1 MDKENELLD
10 KKIEQLDL
18 YLQALQYK
26 HDEADRIERD
36 RLLAQMMNLSE
47 DMSLAEQQKA
57 IHDTIISDWQYFNS
71 YSEGEY
77 RIYIGTF
84 QNFLEEYRNNILQLN
99 ELRRQQLEIMSSAS
113 MMGTNNGMASVIQGI
128 SSSGGVSSAVG
139 MSQSDKNKLNWAGV
153 QWNIANEQGD
163 EEGKQ
168 YWHQV
173 AEDIR
178 GQYGYSGGADGSG
191 FYLLDPEGFTMLS
204 QQQGQ
209 AEDYRVNDLLYYTN
223 TVKGVYDTQNRY
235 QTDFNQNQQA
245 GFEYQQGSY
254 EFLNGINEQNISDWL
269 YFNDASNQQYNYQID
284 SITSFA
290 NEYEA
295 QVARVQAAMAQLAGA
310 MGGSGGSYSLSGG
323 SSGGGGGGGG
333 GVSNGWG
340 RGDEMDWQ
348 AEADRLEATGAPS
361 WVINSAQQKA
371 DKQNGTY
378 ERPKNQIQTTA
389 SHLKRDQSKAGTT
402 AVVGNYTVTYDN
414 DGYAVKAT
422 NNKWTGKSYSTGIEN
437 GPVTYTGLATL
448 HGSPSEPEYVLNSDQ
463 AYNLLYNLSTA
474 RMAPYESK
482 LNGDGGTTWNLYGDI
497 NLENVDDPAD
507 FWNSVM
513 KSAGNSWNVSKNN
526 RGR

>member
-77 RIYIGTF
+77 RVYIGTF
-84 QNFLEEYRNNILQLN
+84 QNFLEEYRDNILQLN

-139 MSQSDKNKLNWAGV
+139 MSQSDQNKLNWAGV

-191 FYLLDPEGFTMLS
+191 FYLLDPEGFSMLS

-235 QTDFNQNQQA
+235 QTNFNQNQQA

-310 MGGSGGSYSLSGG
+310 MG
-323 SSGGGGGGGG
+323 SSGGGGDGGGYIGSGG
-333 GVSNGWG
+333 GVKFGSRDDGYFS
-340 RGDEMDWQ
+340 Q
-348 AEADRLEATGAPS
+348 AELDRLIATGAPS
-361 WVINSAQQKA
+361 SVIQAAKEDVA
-371 DKQNGTY
+371 KQNGTY
-378 ERPKNQIQTTA
+378 KRPKNQIQTTA
-389 SHLKRDQSKAGTT
+389 SYMKRDPSKAGTT
-402 AVVGNYTVTYDN
+402 SVVGNHTVTYDK
-414 DGYAVKAT
+414 DGYATKAT
-422 NNKWTGKSYSTGIEN
+422 NNKWTGNSYSTGIEN

-482 LNGDGGTTWNLYGDI
+482 LNGDNGTTWNLYGDI
-497 NLENVDDPAD
+497 NLENIDDPAD

-513 KSAGNSWNVSKNN
+513 QSAGNNWNVSKNN

>member
-77 RIYIGTF
+77 RVYIGTF
-84 QNFLEEYRNNILQLN
+84 QNFLEEYRDNILQLN

-113 MMGTNNGMASVIQGI
+113 MMGTNNNMASVIQGI

-139 MSQSDKNKLNWAGV
+139 MSQSDQNKLNWAGV
-153 QWNIANEQGD
+153 QWNIANERGD

-223 TVKGVYDTQNRY
+223 MVKGVYDTQNRY
-235 QTDFNQNQQA
+235 QTNFNRNQQA
-245 GFEYQQGSY
+245 SFEYQQGSY

-269 YFNDASNQQYNYQID
+269 YFNDASNQQYNYQINSISAFAD
-284 SITSFA
+284 S
-290 NEYEA
+290 YEVE
-295 QVARVQAAMAQLAGA
+295 VARVQAAMAELAGA
-310 MGGSGGSYSLSGG
+310 MSSGAVTGGDGGGYIGSGGGVKKG
-323 SSGGGGGGGG
+323 SRDDGYFT
-333 GVSNGWG
+333 
-340 RGDEMDWQ
+340 Q
-348 AEADRLEATGAPS
+348 AEFDRLIATGAPS
-361 WVINSAQQKA
+361 SVIQAAKEDVA
-371 DKQNGTY
+371 KQNGTY
-378 ERPKNQIQTTA
+378 ERRKNQIQTTA
-389 SHLKRDQSKAGTT
+389 SHLKRDTSKAGTT
-402 AVVGNYTVTYDN
+402 SVVGNYTVTYDN
-414 DGYAVKAT
+414 NGYAVKAT
-422 NNKWTGKSYSTGIEN
+422 NNKWTGRSYSTGIEN

-482 LNGDGGTTWNLYGDI
+482 LNGDNGTTWNLYGDI

-513 KSAGNSWNVSKNN
+513 QSAGNNWNVSKNN